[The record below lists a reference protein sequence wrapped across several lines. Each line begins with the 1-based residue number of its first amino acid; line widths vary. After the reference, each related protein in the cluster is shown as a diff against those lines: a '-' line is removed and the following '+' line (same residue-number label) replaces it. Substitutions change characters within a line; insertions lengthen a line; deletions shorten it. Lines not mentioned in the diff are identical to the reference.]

1 MKNIKVDY
9 KGIIRDS
16 NSFEK
21 AIERVVKN
29 IDPYVNIDD
38 RFDYFTSMA
47 YLNKINSEDIFV
59 GTNTNLKEFPVSN
72 NMSLI
77 RFLLDIYPGHSIV
90 PTGHFLYPVTGYMS
104 WHTNSNLPGKRVYVN
119 YVDVVGCS
127 GFKYVKN
134 GTLFDSVDTE
144 HVTIREFVPDEKD
157 PLWHAVYS
165 NCNRYSFGFRVI
177 DLK

>member
-9 KGIIRDS
+9 KNIIRDS
-16 NSFEK
+16 DGFEK
-21 AIERVVKN
+21 SIRDIVKS
-29 IDPYVNIDD
+29 IDPYVNMDE
-38 RFDYFTSMA
+38 RYNYFTSIEH
-47 YLNKINSEDIFV
+47 LNEIKNTDVCV
-59 GTNTNLKEFPVSN
+59 GINTNLKEFPVSKN
-72 NMSLI
+72 TSLI

-104 WHTNSNLPGKRVYVN
+104 WHTNSNLPGKRVYIN
-119 YVDVVGCS
+119 YVDVVGRS

-134 GTLFDSVDTE
+134 NTLFDSVDTE
-144 HVTIREFVPDEKD
+144 SVTIREFVPSEKD